1 METQER
7 PVILSPV
14 AENDIQDIY
23 LYGFETFGKNA
34 AETFKAELMFMIR
47 SLKNLYEIHP
57 ECRFILT
64 KSRMYRNIIFGSY
77 LVIYRVRLKQIE
89 VLKII
94 SSKMSIKKIKS
105 TRSIRLH

>member
-7 PVILSPV
+7 AVIISTF
-14 AENDIQDIY
+14 AEEDIQNIY
-23 LYGFETFGKNA
+23 LYGSETFGKNA

-57 ECRFILT
+57 ECRHLIT

-77 LVIYRVRLKQIE
+77 LVIYRITPSTIE
-89 VLKII
+89 VLKAI
-94 SSKMSIKKIKS
+94 SSRMSIAKIKS
-105 TRSIRLH
+105 ARKIKT